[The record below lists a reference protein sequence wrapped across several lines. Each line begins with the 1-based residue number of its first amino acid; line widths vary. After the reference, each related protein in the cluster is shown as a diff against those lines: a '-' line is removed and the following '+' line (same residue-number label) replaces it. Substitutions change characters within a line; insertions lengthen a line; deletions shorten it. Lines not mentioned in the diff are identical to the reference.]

1 MTEPTDKTLTGQ
13 AARTTSDG
21 DEAYCATCNQSYS
34 IDEMFCPKDGSRL
47 VKLLARPDTLIGRV
61 FDQRY
66 EVRSMLGNG
75 GMGTV
80 YRGWQLSVDREVAIK
95 VIHAKLASIRSVAKR
110 FLREARL
117 SSRLSEA
124 SIVQVDDFG
133 QSEDGIL
140 YIVMELLRG
149 DPLARL
155 LETRRPLEVRRI
167 TRIGI
172 QICEALEA
180 AHTLGIVHRDL
191 KPQNIMLL
199 DDAQDRDRLKVLDF
213 GLAKSFVNDD
223 SSLVTGTD
231 ALLGT
236 PLYMPP
242 EQILGNHVD
251 QRADLYA
258 LGCIL
263 FQMATGRPPFANAEN
278 ANVVLAAHL
287 RDEVPQLPDETPRP
301 LAALI
306 RRLLAKAPEDRP
318 ATAGLVRT
326 ALVAVQEGT
335 PNTLLQSAVVTA
347 KATRPKWVPWAAAI
361 ALGVGVGGGLAFR
374 LATKPSSDAAIPTPP
389 AAPVAVVVD
398 AGAPV
403 VVPAASPDAGE
414 PIDAGVVRHNGPPPR
429 HHEPPH
435 HHNVD
440 GGLPDIDLLPSGN

>member
-1 MTEPTDKTLTGQ
+1 VSEPSDRTLTGQ
-13 AARTTSDG
+13 AASRTSSDG
-21 DEAYCATCNQSYS
+21 DEAYCAACNQSYS

-47 VKLLARPDTLIGRV
+47 VKLLARPDALIGRV

-66 EVRSMLGNG
+66 ELRSVLGNG

-95 VIHAKLASIRSVAKR
+95 VIHSKLASIRSVAKR

-124 SIVQVDDFG
+124 SIVQVYDFG
-133 QSEDGIL
+133 HTEDGIL

-149 DPLARL
+149 DPLARM
-155 LETRRPLEVRRI
+155 LETRRPIEVRRI

-180 AHTLGIVHRDL
+180 AHAIGIVHRDL

-199 DDAQDRDRLKVLDF
+199 DDAQGRDRLKVLDF

-242 EQILGNHVD
+242 EQILGNPVD

-287 RDEVPQLPDETPRP
+287 RDDVPQLPEQTPRP

-306 RRLLAKAPEDRP
+306 RRLLAKSAEDRP

-326 ALVAVQEGT
+326 ALVAVQEGA
-335 PNTLLQSAVVTA
+335 PNTLLEPGAL
-347 KATRPKWVPWAAAI
+347 ATPRKRPKWLPWAAVI
-361 ALGVGVGGGLAFR
+361 ALGVGLGGGLALR
-374 LATKPSSDAAIPTPP
+374 LAMKSSTTTPTAAP
-389 AAPVAVVVD
+389 AAVID
-398 AGAPV
+398 AGAPPAGIDAELAL
-403 VVPAASPDAGE
+403 PAAPPIE
-414 PIDAGVVRHNGPPPR
+414 IDAGVIHRGTSPGR
-429 HHEPPH
+429 RREPPH
-435 HHNVD
+435 RRAD
-440 GGLPDIDLLPSGN
+440 GGLPDIDLLPSTK